1 MCGIVGFVG
10 ARADMQEILQGM
22 MDAIAHRGPD
32 GQGQFIEGPAALGQ
46 RRLSIIDL
54 EGGKQPMFN
63 EDGSLVCIF
72 NGEIYNFQTL
82 REELIAAGHTF
93 ATRSDT
99 EVLLHG
105 YEQWGNQL
113 PGKLRGMFTFVIWDQ
128 KTKTMFGARDIFGI
142 KPFYYYNQ
150 DGLFLFG
157 SEIKSFLAHPGFKKE
172 LNEERLPEYLSIEYI
187 PNEETMFKNV
197 YKLPSGCMFTWE
209 NGELTVE
216 RYYEIKYHVD
226 DSKSLEEW
234 EKIITDTLA
243 ESVTAHQIADVEVG
257 CFLSSGV
264 DSSFVVNE
272 VAKGTPHVKS
282 FSVGYAEEKYS
293 ELPYAQEFSKEI
305 GVPSIAN
312 KVDAEQF
319 FEANRLIQWYLDEP
333 MPNPAEV
340 PLYFLAQ
347 NARKYVKV
355 VLSGEGADELFGGY
369 PMYCQ
374 AVHFMDYEHKVPK
387 ALRKAAGTVASKLPD
402 FKGKHFLVRG
412 AEEPW
417 QRYMRANYVFLDPA
431 ERDRCLKKNYHSP
444 RPEQFFKPYFDK
456 VQGLDEPTQ
465 LQWVDMHTWMLYDIL
480 LKADRM
486 SMANSLEL
494 RVPFLDKKVLEFA
507 ETVPV
512 DYRIQGTDTKIVMRH
527 AANKTLPD
535 EWANRPKKGFPV
547 PIRYWLREEKYY
559 NIVKEYF
566 TSDYAAVFF
575 QPDALMKL
583 LRNYMK
589 TCLKTAAKND
599 MKIRVIGDIEPL
611 DENIKSRIKE
621 LEEATVNN
629 GGLNFTIALNYGSRD
644 EMIRAMKK
652 MYHDMENGSR
662 QVSELNE
669 DMFASYLDTA
679 YPGSGS
685 DDPYKRGA
693 ETVQL
698 SALAACLLRILFYR
712 CAMAGIYE
720 RRADKGNRR
729 I

>member
-234 EKIITDTLA
+234 EKIITDTFA
-243 ESVTAHQIADVEVG
+243 ESVAAHQIADVEVG

-340 PLYFLAQ
+340 TFWP
-347 NARKYVKV
+347 RT
-355 VLSGEGADELFGGY
+355 
-369 PMYCQ
+369 P
-374 AVHFMDYEHKVPK
+374 
-387 ALRKAAGTVASKLPD
+387 ASTSRSC
-402 FKGKHFLVRG
+402 F
-412 AEEPW
+412 
-417 QRYMRANYVFLDPA
+417 PA
-431 ERDRCLKKNYHSP
+431 
-444 RPEQFFKPYFDK
+444 
-456 VQGLDEPTQ
+456 
-465 LQWVDMHTWMLYDIL
+465 
-480 LKADRM
+480 
-486 SMANSLEL
+486 
-494 RVPFLDKKVLEFA
+494 KVL
-507 ETVPV
+507 
-512 DYRIQGTDTKIVMRH
+512 MNCL
-527 AANKTLPD
+527 AATPCTARRFTLWITSIRCPKRCV
-535 EWANRPKKGFPV
+535 RPQAQWHPNC
-547 PIRYWLREEKYY
+547 RTLRAS
-559 NIVKEYF
+559 
-566 TSDYAAVFF
+566 TSWCAV
-575 QPDALMKL
+575 Q
-583 LRNYMK
+583 
-589 TCLKTAAKND
+589 KN
-599 MKIRVIGDIEPL
+599 
-611 DENIKSRIKE
+611 
-621 LEEATVNN
+621 
-629 GGLNFTIALNYGSRD
+629 
-644 EMIRAMKK
+644 
-652 MYHDMENGSR
+652 
-662 QVSELNE
+662 
-669 DMFASYLDTA
+669 
-679 YPGSGS
+679 PGS
-685 DDPYKRGA
+685 A
-693 ETVQL
+693 
-698 SALAACLLRILFYR
+698 I
-712 CAMAGIYE
+712 CAPTMFS
-720 RRADKGNRR
+720 
-729 I
+729 